1 MQSSISIS
9 YYPNYINVIGC
20 VHALPIIQRL
30 KKKGYREIASFHDAV
45 VDLLYQTESS
55 VILHGGTA
63 VWRCYGGGRF

>member
-1 MQSSISIS
+1 ML
-9 YYPNYINVIGC
+9 
-20 VHALPIIQRL
+20 LPIIQRL
-30 KKKGYREIASFHDAV
+30 KKKEYREIAPFHDAV